1 MFALR
6 AYLEMAVIFHGA
18 EKNWVLLARFF
29 LSKRK
34 KNLAGTLSGKVLA
47 NPTEVDTI
55 WGKQLNIAGV
65 KAAYLIL
72 MTSLLRIVIP
82 LFR

>member
-1 MFALR
+1 MKSKSRRGEEVRSPRLFGNGSHFSWGR
-6 AYLEMAVIFHGA
+6 K
-18 EKNWVLLARFF
+18 KNWVLLAEFF

-55 WGKQLNIAGV
+55 WGNTQPNFIWMMGWTV
-65 KAAYLIL
+65 
-72 MTSLLRIVIP
+72 R
-82 LFR
+82 

>member
-1 MFALR
+1 MHVYSNR
-6 AYLEMAVIFHGA
+6 C
-18 EKNWVLLARFF
+18 
-29 LSKRK
+29 
-34 KNLAGTLSGKVLA
+34 LSGLNPFWALKTVLKTGKKKTQKPLIFKGFRVVA